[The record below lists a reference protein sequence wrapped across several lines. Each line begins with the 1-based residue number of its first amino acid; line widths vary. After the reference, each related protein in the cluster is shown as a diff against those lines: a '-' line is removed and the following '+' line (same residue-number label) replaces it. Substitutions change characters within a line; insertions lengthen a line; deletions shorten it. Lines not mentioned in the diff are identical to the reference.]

1 MRIDGSIPIPHSD
14 PDDGTRPQLAL
25 DFTDALSESS
35 TGRSNE
41 SLDSADTPLD
51 FTDKQRVI
59 PWTLLTDLIVR
70 I

>member
-1 MRIDGSIPIPHSD
+1 MPVDGHAPIPHSD
-14 PDDGTRPQLAL
+14 QDDGTRPHLSL

-35 TGRSNE
+35 TGTSNE
-41 SLDSADTPLD
+41 SLDFADTPLD

-59 PWTLLTDLIVR
+59 PWTLLTNLIVR